1 MADLLTHIHLI
12 ASDAR
17 DLMTESSASFFDLII
32 RGGTVIDG
40 TKAPRFDADVGIR
53 NGRIVEIG
61 DLKGAKA
68 ERTIDAAGKIV
79 APGFVDS
86 HTHDDSAVLVEPEMP
101 FKISQGV
108 TTVVSGNCGVS
119 VAPLRPGTP
128 RPMPLGLLSAGGGR
142 DTEFATFADYMAT
155 LRANP
160 SSVNIAPMVGHTALR
175 ASVMSDL
182 SRPAS
187 ESEIAEMRA
196 LVQEALDAGAIGVS
210 TGTFYPPA
218 EAAPTEEIIEIC
230 RPLTGTGAVYAT
242 HMRNEADRVMDSLE
256 ESFAIGK
263 ALDVQVVISH
273 HKVTQPANFGRSK
286 QTLPVIS
293 KAMQCQCVALDCYPY
308 NASSTMLHTDPAKL
322 KVKIV
327 VAASKPHPEMA
338 GHDLADIASEWGVDR
353 LEAAKRLQPAS
364 AIYFAMEE
372 ADVQNILAF
381 EPTMIG
387 SDGLPFGERPHPRLW
402 GTFPRVLGYYC
413 RELNLFSL
421 ETAVWKMSGLTAQN
435 FGIKERGTIALGNH
449 ADITIFDAATVRDTA
464 TYDEP
469 CVPASGIEAVMV
481 NGALTWWQGAHQGA
495 RAGQVVTRAAHQ
507 PVR

>member
-1 MADLLTHIHLI
+1 
-12 ASDAR
+12 
-17 DLMTESSASFFDLII
+17 MTTQAPSFDLII

-40 TKAPRFDADVGIR
+40 TNAPRFAADVGVR
-53 NGRIVEIG
+53 GGRIAAVG
-61 DLKGAKA
+61 DLTDEIASQ
-68 ERTIDAAGKIV
+68 TIDATGKIV

-86 HTHDDSAVLVEPEMP
+86 HTHDDSIVLIEPEMR

-108 TTVVSGNCGVS
+108 TTVVTGNCGIS
-119 VAPLRPGTP
+119 VAPLKPGTP
-128 RPMPLGLLSAGGGR
+128 RPMPLGLLAGGG
-142 DTEFATFADYMAT
+142 DPVEFTRFADYMAA
-155 LRANP
+155 LRAKP
-160 SSVNIAPMVGHTALR
+160 SSVNVAPMVGHTTLR
-175 ASVMSDL
+175 ATVMSDVM
-182 SRPAS
+182 RAAS
-187 ESEIAEMRA
+187 DDEIAEMRSH
-196 LVQEALDAGAIGVS
+196 VQEALDAGALGVS

-218 EAAPTEEIIEIC
+218 EAAPTEEIIAVC
-230 RPLTGTGAVYAT
+230 RPLSGSGAVYAT
-242 HMRNEADRVMDSLE
+242 HMRNEADDVVKSLE

-273 HKVTQPANFGRSK
+273 HKVTQPNNFGRSK
-286 QTLPVIS
+286 ETLPLIHN
-293 KAMQCQCVALDCYPY
+293 AMQCQCVALDCYPY

-322 KVKIV
+322 QVKVV
-327 VAASKPHPEMA
+327 VATSAAHPEVA
-338 GHDLADIASEWGVDR
+338 GRDLADIAAEWGVDR

-364 AIYFAMEE
+364 AIYFAMDE

-421 ETAVWKMSGLTAQN
+421 ETAVWKMSGLTAKN
-435 FGIKERGTIALGNH
+435 FGITGRGTIALGNH

-469 CVPASGIEAVMV
+469 CVPAAGIEAVIV
-481 NGALTWWQGAHQGA
+481 NGELTWWQGVHQGA
-495 RAGQVVTRAAHQ
+495 TAGRVVTRASAVRAH
-507 PVR
+507 

>member
-1 MADLLTHIHLI
+1 
-12 ASDAR
+12 
-17 DLMTESSASFFDLII
+17 MTESSANSFDLII

-40 TKAPRFDADVGIR
+40 TKAPRFDADIGIR
-53 NGRIVEIG
+53 DGRIAAIG
-61 DLKGAKA
+61 DLTSATA
-68 ERTIDAAGKIV
+68 PRTVEATGKIV
-79 APGFVDS
+79 APGFIDA
-86 HTHDDSAVLVEPEMP
+86 HTHDDTAVLIEPEMP
-101 FKISQGV
+101 FKVSQGV
-108 TTVVSGNCGVS
+108 TTVVMGNCGIS
-119 VAPLRPGTP
+119 VAPLKPDTP
-128 RPMPLGLLSAGGGR
+128 RPMPLGLLVAEGGQQI
-142 DTEFATFADYMAT
+142 EFTTFAAYVAA
-155 LRANP
+155 LRAAP
-160 SSVNIAPMVGHTALR
+160 ASVNVVPMVGHTTLR
-175 ASVMSDL
+175 ASVIADL
-182 SRPAS
+182 DRAAS
-187 ESEIAEMRA
+187 ETEIAQMRA
-196 LVQEALDAGAIGVS
+196 MVQEALDAGAIGLS

-218 EAAPTEEIIEIC
+218 QAAPTEEIIEIC

-242 HMRNEADRVMDSLE
+242 HMRNEADHVMDSLE

-286 QTLPVIS
+286 ETLPVIS

-308 NASSTMLHTDPAKL
+308 NASSTMLHTDPARL
-322 KVKIV
+322 GVKVV

-338 GHDLADIASEWGVDR
+338 GRDLADIASQWGVDR

-413 RELNLFSL
+413 RELSLFSL

-435 FGIKERGTIALGNH
+435 FGIRERGTIAPGNH
-449 ADITIFDAATVRDTA
+449 ADITIFDAATVQDTA

-469 CVPASGIEAVMV
+469 CVPSAGIEAVIV

-495 RAGQVVTRAAHQ
+495 RAGQVVTRAGAS
-507 PVR
+507 VG